1 MVLFEVINLPQVS
14 LSEDAN
20 ISRLETPY
28 GLIRRRGTITVPS
41 EWALL
46 KIKDPNFLFV
56 FGEEDRKDVLATDK
70 KTLAV
75 LSRVLGEELAKPS
88 DLCSLLLPKKATKP
102 KTAKKKS
109 SLAKSE

>member
-1 MVLFEVINLPQVS
+1 MPQVS

-46 KIKDPNFLFV
+46 KIKDPNLLFV
-56 FGEEDRKDVLATDK
+56 FGEEDRKDVLATNE
-70 KTLAV
+70 KTLSI
-75 LSRVLGEELAKPS
+75 LRRVLGEELAKPS

-102 KTAKKKS
+102 KTANKKS
-109 SLAKSE
+109 SLANSE

>member
-1 MVLFEVINLPQVS
+1 LPQVS
-14 LSEDAN
+14 LNEDAN

-46 KIKDPNFLFV
+46 KIKDPNLLFV
-56 FGEEDRKDVLATDK
+56 FGEEDRKDVLATDE
-70 KTLAV
+70 KTLAI
-75 LSRVLGEELAKPS
+75 LSRVLGEELAKAS

-102 KTAKKKS
+102 RVSKKKS